1 MFHPADVELNET
13 TKTVLADVERVKPA
27 RVVFDSLSELRL
39 LAGNPLRYRRQI
51 PSLKQYFA
59 GRNCTVMLLDDL
71 TSTDRDLQVQS
82 IAHGVVLLEQLNPEY
97 GSERRR
103 LRVVK
108 YRGVKF
114 RGGYHDYAIVQGG
127 LEVFPRL
134 VAAEQFDHHLLKP
147 ADLTALQSLFLH
159 RPTYR

>member
-1 MFHPADVELNET
+1 VELSET
-13 TKTVLADVERVKPA
+13 TKTILADVEKIKPT

-39 LAGNPLRYRRQI
+39 LSGNALRYRRQI
-51 PSLKQYFA
+51 LALKQFFA

-82 IAHGVVLLEQLNPEY
+82 IAHGVVLLEQLHPEY
-97 GSERRR
+97 GAERRR

-108 YRGVKF
+108 FRGVKF
-114 RGGYHDYAIVQGG
+114 RGGYHDYTILRGG

-134 VAAEQFDHHLLKP
+134 VAAEHRQTKKQKRLSGGME
-147 ADLTALQSLFLH
+147 ALTPFL
-159 RPTYR
+159 

>member
-1 MFHPADVELNET
+1 
-13 TKTVLADVERVKPA
+13 
-27 RVVFDSLSELRL
+27 
-39 LAGNPLRYRRQI
+39 YRRQI
-51 PSLKQYFA
+51 LALKQYFD

-82 IAHGVVLLEQLNPEY
+82 IAHGVVLLDQFNPEY
-97 GSERRR
+97 GAERRR

-114 RGGYHDYAIVQGG
+114 RGGYHDYTILRGG

-134 VAAEQFDHHLLKP
+134 VASE
-147 ADLTALQSLFLH
+147 H
-159 RPTYR
+159 RATKKQHRVAS

>member
-1 MFHPADVELNET
+1 
-13 TKTVLADVERVKPA
+13 
-27 RVVFDSLSELRL
+27 
-39 LAGNPLRYRRQI
+39 YRRQI
-51 PSLKQYFA
+51 LALKQYFD

-82 IAHGVVLLEQLNPEY
+82 IAHGVVLLDQFNPEY
-97 GSERRR
+97 GAERRR

-114 RGGYHDYAIVQGG
+114 RGGYHDYVIIRGG

-134 VAAEQFDHHLLKP
+134 VASEHRQQRELKRLSR
-147 ADLTALQSLFLH
+147 DLQSLDELLGGGIEQGTSTIIVG
-159 RPTYR
+159 PPGTGKSTL